1 MTPKEKELADNA
13 YLLRAWKKYRAEE
26 LSEALAGVH
35 RDVMT
40 RLMAYLEKLH
50 SARELVEFIESINW
64 GAIGTR
70 TRATALHETSQA
82 ICRLRESQNLPPF
95 DDPLW
100 DAPLNA
106 FLRIRERINQFP
118 APLQERPTRRGPY
131 PGASHE

>member
-13 YLLRAWKKYRAEE
+13 YLLRGWKKYRAEE
-26 LSEALAGVH
+26 LS
-35 RDVMT
+35 
-40 RLMAYLEKLH
+40 
-50 SARELVEFIESINW
+50 
-64 GAIGTR
+64 
-70 TRATALHETSQA
+70 
-82 ICRLRESQNLPPF
+82 

-131 PGASHE
+131 PGANHE